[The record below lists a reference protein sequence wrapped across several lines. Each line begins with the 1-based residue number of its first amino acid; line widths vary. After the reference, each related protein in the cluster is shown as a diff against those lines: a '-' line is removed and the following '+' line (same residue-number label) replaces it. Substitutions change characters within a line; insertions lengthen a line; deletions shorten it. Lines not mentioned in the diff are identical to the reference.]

1 MAKWYDQYLTESEKK
16 NAQVSTK
23 AARARQRKATQ
34 DANVANAQRQTL
46 ERERQSGEAYARKM
60 QKDTSRSK
68 EILQNA
74 FVQKAYNDAKRNKR

>member
-1 MAKWYDQYLTESEKK
+1 MAKWYDQYLTEEEKK

-60 QKDTSRSK
+60 QKDTARNK
-68 EILQNA
+68 EILNNA
-74 FVQKAYNDAKRNKR
+74 FLQDAYQKSKKKR

>member
-46 ERERQSGEAYARKM
+46 ERERQSGEAYAQKM
-60 QKDTSRSK
+60 KSDSERGK
-68 EILQNA
+68 KILQNA
-74 FVQKAYNDAKRNKR
+74 FLQKTYQDSKRKR

>member
-34 DANVANAQRQTL
+34 DANVANAQRKTL
-46 ERERQSGEAYARKM
+46 ERERQSGEAYAQKM
-60 QKDTSRSK
+60 KSDSERGK
-68 EILQNA
+68 KILQNA
-74 FVQKAYNDAKRNKR
+74 FLQKTYQDSKRKR

>member
-1 MAKWYDQYLTESEKK
+1 MAKWYDEYLTESEKK

-60 QKDTSRSK
+60 KSDSERGK
-68 EILQNA
+68 KILQNA
-74 FVQKAYNDAKRNKR
+74 FLQKTYQDSKRKR

>member
-23 AARARQRKATQ
+23 VARARQRKATQ

-60 QKDTSRSK
+60 QKDTARNK
-68 EILQNA
+68 EILNNA
-74 FVQKAYNDAKRNKR
+74 FLQDAYQKSKKKR